1 MKNVLIVLL
10 LLLLALMGWMWN
22 QESQAASSLSDRL
35 NTIEDSLNFTHNALL
50 RSNQNFDL
58 LKREND
64 SLVTLALSANKPLAP
79 EPENYSA
86 EEKSVHQLVYRLQN
100 GWEQLFRDKDTDKF
114 LSLFM
119 PEFTTNEVT
128 INTQNIPHVERH
140 NNTNFVEH
148 ITALA
153 NTADLRADFSNTQ
166 FLSTFVKD
174 NIFTITY
181 QTQLEIK
188 DPYQTVQKSK
198 IICYVS
204 GERVEG
210 MWKVGNYSWTRYDF
224 MENKYQA
231 AR

>member
-1 MKNVLIVLL
+1 
-10 LLLLALMGWMWN
+10 MGWMWN
-22 QESQAASSLSDRL
+22 QESQTANSLSTRL
-35 NTIEDSLNFTHNALL
+35 NAVQDSLKFTSEALL

-58 LKREND
+58 IKREKD
-64 SLVTLALSANKPLAP
+64 SLFTIALNTTKPP
-79 EPENYSA
+79 VPQPTSYTA
-86 EEKSVHQLVYRLQN
+86 EEKSIHQLVYRLHD
-100 GWEQLFRDKDTDKF
+100 GWEKLFQNKDTDKF

-128 INTQNIPHVERH
+128 IDTRNIPHVERH
-140 NNTNFVEH
+140 NNTDFVEH

-153 NTADLRADFSNTQ
+153 NTADLRADFSDTQ

-174 NIFTITY
+174 DIFTITY